1 MLVQHSVDGC
11 VQVYENN
18 DDVFETVDQTAKT
31 AANTKGHIA
40 LTKQF
45 FICTFYFK
53 FESRFLILI

>member
-1 MLVQHSVDGC
+1 MLAQHSVDVC

-45 FICTFYFK
+45 VFVHFILDLK
-53 FESRFLILI
+53 VDFLF